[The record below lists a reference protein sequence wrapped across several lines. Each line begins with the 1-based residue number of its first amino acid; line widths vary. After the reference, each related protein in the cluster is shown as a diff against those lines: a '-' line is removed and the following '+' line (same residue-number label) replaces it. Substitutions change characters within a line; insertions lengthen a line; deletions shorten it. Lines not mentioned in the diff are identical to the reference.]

1 MDEKGFTLI
10 EMLVVLLIIS
20 ILLLL
25 VIPNIGKQQAS
36 IQTKGCSA
44 LQKMV
49 QSSVEAYRLD
59 HEKLPESLQEL
70 KDEGYITTYKC
81 KNNSDLTYEK
91 NSGIVSIP

>member
-25 VIPNIGKQQAS
+25 VIPNIGKQQDS

-59 HEKLPESLQEL
+59 HEQLPESLQVL
-70 KDEGYITTYKC
+70 KDQGYITTYKC
-81 KNNSDLTYEK
+81 KNNTNLSYEK